1 MGLEVVEVVMRQ
13 WCLNVMAVFALL
25 ALPLAGC
32 GGSDNGGT
40 GGDAGS
46 GGSAGSGGTAGTGG
60 TAGGAGDGGSGG
72 NGSAVTQSW
81 SGQGDG
87 DDGPFTVCLTVN
99 ADGTALVF
107 DAEGACS
114 WPFAVQFESC
124 DGTGDWASGQDIPIV
139 NGAFSHSSQ
148 FREISGTL
156 DGNTASGDVT
166 ITTCSGSWTATPDP

>member
-1 MGLEVVEVVMRQ
+1 MFNNPGIEHTFLKRAYRASRRRRRKTCVAQRQ
-13 WCLNVMAVFALL
+13 L

-32 GGSDNGGT
+32 SGSDNGG
-40 GGDAGS
+40 A
-46 GGSAGSGGTAGTGG
+46 
-60 TAGGAGDGGSGG
+60 AGGAGDGGSGG

-87 DDGPFTVCLTVN
+87 EDGPFTVCLTVN
-99 ADGTALVF
+99 EDGTALVF

-114 WPFAVQFESC
+114 WSFAVQFESC

-148 FREISGTL
+148 FREISGTF

-166 ITTCSGSWTATPDP
+166 ITTCSGSWTATPDL